1 MAKLIIKRPF
11 QWKEPIHSYKIYVDE
26 KRIGKI
32 YAEETKEF
40 DISPGQHIIKAK
52 YRIFSSKPVNVE
64 VKNDDETIQMQVYN
78 NQQLW
83 EIIPVSLVVM
93 ILVGYISKFL
103 PQDDGFISLV
113 AFGLIIFLV
122 VWLHYKITPYLKLE
136 QVDENKK
143 ILKRDIYPVK

>member
-52 YRIFSSKPVNVE
+52 YRIFSSKPVSIE
-64 VKNDDETIQMQVYN
+64 VINDDETIQMQVSN

-83 EIIPVSLVVM
+83 EIIPITLVVA
-93 ILVGYISKFL
+93 ILLGSVIKLLPPNAVFL
-103 PQDDGFISLV
+103 SLV
-113 AFGLIIFLV
+113 AFGVIIFLV

-136 QVDENKK
+136 QVD
-143 ILKRDIYPVK
+143 DFS